1 MLFIKNVP
9 LLFGFALLF
18 VGCNMRTTVM
28 KPPVFIDASKVS
40 AALRTL
46 VQAENYRI
54 TGQEV
59 TTNGQKVDEI
69 SISIINGKR
78 IPVESNER
86 ELLGKSIAT
95 MVKSNL
101 KNPNAYDKYKVS
113 FVDLEQT
120 GGLTSKNST
129 AYTFP
134 SSML

>member
-1 MLFIKNVP
+1 MSFIKNVP
-9 LLFGFALLF
+9 LLLGFAALF
-18 VGCNMRTTVM
+18 IGCNMKTTVM
-28 KPPVFIDASKVS
+28 KSPVFIDPSKVS
-40 AALRTL
+40 AELRTL
-46 VQAENYRI
+46 VQAENYQI

-69 SISIINGKR
+69 SINIINGKR
-78 IPVESNER
+78 VPLESSER
-86 ELLGKSIAT
+86 ELLGKAIAT
-95 MVKSNL
+95 IVKSNL

-113 FVDLEQT
+113 FVDMEQT